1 MSFILFD
8 VMLYDRMV
16 TPVKGMDDVVVV
28 LALAEGLIGIL
39 MAPRE
44 RDFAWYVSPP
54 NHKIHVQPT
63 NLIGIAS
70 DAAFSTNSQGLRG
83 PEFSKEGDYRIL
95 CIGGSTTKCLYLDD
109 RAA

>member
-1 MSFILFD
+1 MIAVSFILFD

-44 RDFAWYVSPP
+44 RDFAWFV
-54 NHKIHVQPT
+54 K
-63 NLIGIAS
+63 
-70 DAAFSTNSQGLRG
+70 
-83 PEFSKEGDYRIL
+83 
-95 CIGGSTTKCLYLDD
+95 
-109 RAA
+109 